1 MSGQDNDRGRTPI
14 SDAPAVSKVR
24 AAWLRSGAPSGLR
37 SPANPSVRR
46 SAPSGLRSGAP
57 SGNKPSRFRWIR
69 RLFAVAFT
77 LLLLAGV
84 AGGLFAWQTYERY
97 TADLPT
103 LDGLR
108 HYAPRVMSRVY
119 AGDSRLI
126 AELATE
132 RRIFVPISAIPDQVK
147 QAFLSAE
154 DQKFWSHRGVD
165 PVAIARAGWFDL
177 MQYGRGRRPIGASTI
192 TQQVAKNMLLGNEV
206 SIARKVKELILAVR
220 IDQSM
225 SKEHVLELYLNEIYL
240 GLQSYG
246 VAAAAQAYFNKGLD
260 ELNLPEAAFLAALPK
275 APNNYNPFRF
285 ADAAK
290 ARRDWVLD
298 RMADDHAISAA
309 EASEAK
315 ATPIRPAAFRRPETI
330 VGAEWFGE
338 EVRRQMIEQFGAD
351 ATTQGGYVIRTS
363 LDPVLQ
369 SAADRA
375 LRHGLLSY
383 DRVRG
388 GWRGAVAHLDGGP
401 GLKLGWSGRLAA
413 TPRPPGMLAEWT
425 LAVVLETA
433 NEEAKLGWL
442 DQTANAAPRTSPML
456 LADAAWA
463 RPAQAN
469 GLGPVPRR
477 MTDVLQVGD
486 VVMTEFAGTGAAQ
499 APGAA
504 QTPGAAQA
512 HSPARSDRLLLRQ
525 IPQVQGALVSLDPT
539 TGRVLAM
546 SGGWSFEG
554 SQFNR
559 ATQAQRQPG
568 SSFKPFVYLTA
579 LESGLSPSQ
588 RVLDAPYVQ
597 NLGAAGQW
605 RPNNY
610 GLTFNGPT
618 PMRIAL
624 EKSLNLVT
632 IRLAERVGMEAV
644 AQKAI
649 AFHVVDGMPR
659 VLPAS
664 LGAVE
669 TTVLRQ
675 AAAYAG
681 LAMGGREV
689 LPSMVDA
696 VQDRDGKV
704 IWRTNGLECAGCGN
718 PGRPPGVVDTR
729 KQVADPASTF
739 QLITMMQGVV
749 SRGSG
754 VPAGAGLHRAIAGK
768 TGTSQDFND
777 AWFVGFT
784 PDLVTAVWVGF
795 DDNTS
800 LGEKETGG
808 AISAPIWHD
817 YMAAAL
823 KSRPS
828 LVFRMPDGV
837 KMAGW
842 DSGSGRVTDAWKPDQ
857 TPGATQGVIGGGDSS
872 SGMTASGGPGLGID
886 SGVGGLY

>member
-1 MSGQDNDRGRTPI
+1 MSGRDEDRGRAPI
-14 SDAPAVSKVR
+14 SDAPVVSKVG
-24 AAWLRSGAPSGLR
+24 AAWLRSGASSEQR
-37 SPANPSVRR
+37 AI
-46 SAPSGLRSGAP
+46 GA
-57 SGNKPSRFRWIR
+57 KRSRFRWLR
-69 RLFAVAFT
+69 RLFAAVFALVALT
-77 LLLLAGV
+77 GLA
-84 AGGLFAWQTYERY
+84 AGLFAWQTYERY
-97 TADLPT
+97 AADLPT

-132 RRIFVPISAIPDQVK
+132 RRIFVPITAIPEVVK

-165 PVAIARAGWFDL
+165 PLAIARAGWFDL
-177 MQYGRGRRPIGASTI
+177 MQYGHGRRPIGASTI

-206 SIARKVKELILAVR
+206 SVARKVKELILAVR

-260 ELNLPEAAFLAALPK
+260 ELTLPEAAFLAVLPK

-285 ADAAK
+285 PDAAK
-290 ARRDWVLD
+290 ARRDWVID
-298 RMADDHAISAA
+298 RMAEDRAITAA

-315 ATPIRPAAFRRPETI
+315 ATPIRPAVFHRPETI

-363 LDPVLQ
+363 LDPALQ
-369 SAADRA
+369 SAADQA
-375 LRHGLLSY
+375 LRQGLLSY
-383 DRVRG
+383 DRARG
-388 GWRGAVAHLDGGP
+388 GWRGAAAHLEGGP
-401 GLKLGWSGRLAA
+401 GLKLGWSNRLAA
-413 TPRPPGMLAEWT
+413 TPRPAGMLPEWT
-425 LAVVLETA
+425 LAVVLDTT
-433 NEEAKLGWL
+433 NDEAKLGWL
-442 DQTANAAPRTSPML
+442 DRAAGSVPHTSSML
-456 LADAAWA
+456 LGDLAWA
-463 RPAQAN
+463 RPTQSN

-477 MTDVLQVGD
+477 IADVLQVGD
-486 VVMTEFAGTGAAQ
+486 VVMAEL
-499 APGAA
+499 APVRG
-504 QTPGAAQA
+504 
-512 HSPARSDRLLLRQ
+512 PAKSERMLLRQ
-525 IPQVQGALVSLDPT
+525 IPQVQGALVSLDPA

-546 SGGWSFEG
+546 SGGWNFEA

-597 NLGAAGQW
+597 NLGAQGQW

-624 EKSLNLVT
+624 ERSLNLVT
-632 IRLAERVGMEAV
+632 VRLAERVGMEAV
-644 AQKAI
+644 AQKAM

-689 LPSMVDA
+689 LPSMVDS

-704 IWRTNGLECAGCGN
+704 IWRTSGLECPGCADVGK
-718 PGRPPGVVDTR
+718 PPSVVDMR

-749 SRGSG
+749 ARGTG
-754 VPAGAGLHRAIAGK
+754 AAAGAGLHRAIAGK

-808 AISAPIWHD
+808 SISAPIWHD
-817 YMAAAL
+817 YMASAL
-823 KSRPS
+823 KARPS
-828 LVFRMPDGV
+828 LAFRMPDSV
-837 KMAGW
+837 KMAAW
-842 DSGSGRVTDAWKPDQ
+842 DSGSGRITDAWKLDQ
-857 TPGATQGVIGGGDSS
+857 VPGATQGVIGGGDSS
-872 SGMTASGGPGLGID
+872 GVTTVSGGPGLGID

>member
-1 MSGQDNDRGRTPI
+1 MDGQNEERGR
-14 SDAPAVSKVR
+14 APVS
-24 AAWLRSGAPSGLR
+24 AGPGAKP
-37 SPANPSVRR
+37 RR
-46 SAPSGLRSGAP
+46 P
-57 SGNKPSRFRWIR
+57 RFRWLR
-69 RLFAVAFT
+69 RIVAGLFAVGALT
-77 LLLLAGV
+77 AV
-84 AGGLFAWQTYERY
+84 AGGLFAWTTYERY
-97 TADLPT
+97 AADLPT

-108 HYAPRVMSRVY
+108 HYQPRVMSRVY

-132 RRIFVPISAIPDQVK
+132 RRIFVPISAIPDVVK

-154 DQKFWSHRGVD
+154 DQKFWTHRGVD
-165 PVAIARAGWFDL
+165 PLAIARAGWMDL
-177 MQYGRGRRPIGASTI
+177 MQYGQGRRPIGASTI

-206 SIARKVKELILAVR
+206 SVARKVKELILAVR

-246 VAAAAQAYFNKGLD
+246 VAAAAQAYFNKSLD
-260 ELNLPEAAFLAALPK
+260 ELTLPEAAFLAVLPK

-285 ADAAK
+285 PDAAK
-290 ARRDWVLD
+290 ARRDWVID
-298 RMADDHAISAA
+298 RMAEDRAITPVQ
-309 EASEAK
+309 ASDAK
-315 ATPIRPAAFRRPETI
+315 ATPIRPAGFRRPET
-330 VGAEWFGE
+330 VAGADWFGE
-338 EVRRQMIEQFGAD
+338 EVRRQLVDRFGAD

-363 LDPVLQ
+363 LDPALQ

-375 LRHGLLSY
+375 LRHGLLAY
-383 DRVRG
+383 DRARG

-401 GLKLGWSGRLAA
+401 GMRPAWNYRLAA
-413 TPRPPGMLAEWT
+413 LPHPPGMLPEWT
-425 LAVVLETA
+425 LAVVLEATSD
-433 NEEAKLGWL
+433 EAKLGWL
-442 DQTANAAPRTSPML
+442 DRGPGSAMHVSPML
-456 LADAAWA
+456 LSDLAWA
-463 RPAQAN
+463 RPVQAQ
-469 GLGPVPRR
+469 GLGPAPRR
-477 MTDVLQVGD
+477 MGDVLQAGD
-486 VVMTEFAGTGAAQ
+486 VVMAELTPASTAQ
-499 APGAA
+499 GR
-504 QTPGAAQA
+504 T
-512 HSPARSDRLLLRQ
+512 SARPERLQLRQ
-525 IPQVQGALVSLDPT
+525 VPAVQGALVSLDPT

-546 SGGWSFEG
+546 SGGWSFEA

-579 LESGLSPSQ
+579 LETGLSPSQ

-597 NLGAAGQW
+597 NLGAQGQW
-605 RPNNY
+605 KPNNY
-610 GLTFNGPT
+610 GMTFNGPT
-618 PMRIAL
+618 PMRVAL
-624 EKSLNLVT
+624 ERSLNLVT
-632 IRLAERVGMEAV
+632 VRLAEKVGMEAV
-644 AQKAI
+644 AQTAV

-689 LPSMVDA
+689 FPSMVDS
-696 VQDRDGKV
+696 VQDRDGRV
-704 IWRTNGLECAGCGN
+704 IWRAGGLDCRGCGDA
-718 PGRPPGVVDTR
+718 GRPPVLADLR

-754 VPAGAGLHRAIAGK
+754 VAAGAGLNRAIAGK

-800 LGEKETGG
+800 LGDKETGG
-808 AISAPIWHD
+808 SISAPIWHD

-823 KSRPS
+823 KTRPS
-828 LVFRMPDGV
+828 LAFRMPDGLR
-837 KMAGW
+837 MAAW
-842 DSGSGRVTDAWKPDQ
+842 DSGSGRITDAWKPGQ
-857 TPGATQGVIGGGDSS
+857 EPGGSQGTIGGGEGS
-872 SGMTASGGPGLGID
+872 SGVTVSENPGLGID
-886 SGVGGLY
+886 SGMGGLY

>member
-1 MSGQDNDRGRTPI
+1 MSGQNENRGRAPI
-14 SDAPAVSKVR
+14 SDAPV
-24 AAWLRSGAPSGLR
+24 AAKAGAAEVMLKRP
-37 SPANPSVRR
+37 
-46 SAPSGLRSGAP
+46 
-57 SGNKPSRFRWIR
+57 RFRVLR
-69 RLFAVAFT
+69 RLFAVLFALVMLT
-77 LLLLAGV
+77 GV
-84 AGGLFAWQTYERY
+84 VGALFAWQTYERY
-97 TADLPT
+97 AADLPT

-108 HYAPRVMSRVY
+108 HYEPRVMSRVY

-132 RRIFVPISAIPDQVK
+132 RRIFVPISAIPDMVK

-165 PVAIARAGWFDL
+165 PVAIARAGWMDL
-177 MQYGRGRRPIGASTI
+177 MQYGQGRRPIGASTI

-206 SIARKVKELILAVR
+206 SVARKVKELILAVR

-260 ELNLPEAAFLAALPK
+260 ELTLPEAGFLAALPK

-285 ADAAK
+285 PEAAK
-290 ARRDWVLD
+290 ARRDWVID
-298 RMADDHAISAA
+298 RMVEDHAVTAA
-309 EASEAK
+309 QASDAK
-315 ATPIRPAAFRRPETI
+315 ATPIHPAAFHRPETI
-330 VGAEWFGE
+330 TGADWFSE
-338 EVRRQMIEQFGAD
+338 EVRRQMVERFGAD

-363 LDPVLQ
+363 LDPTLQ
-369 SAADRA
+369 AAADRA
-375 LRHGLLSY
+375 LRQGLLSY
-383 DRVRG
+383 DRARG
-388 GWRGAVAHLDGGP
+388 GWRGAVAHLEGGP
-401 GLKLGWSGRLAA
+401 GLKLGWSNRLAA
-413 TPRPPGMLAEWT
+413 TPRPAGMLPEWK
-425 LAVVLETA
+425 LAVVLETS
-433 NEEAKLGWL
+433 NDEAKLGWL
-442 DQTANAAPRTSPML
+442 DYAAGGTSHTSSML
-456 LADAAWA
+456 LSDVAWA
-463 RPAQAN
+463 RATQSN

-477 MTDVLQVGD
+477 ITDVLQVGD
-486 VVMTEFAGTGAAQ
+486 VVMADLAAA
-499 APGAA
+499 APA
-504 QTPGAAQA
+504 QGRNPSRAE
-512 HSPARSDRLLLRQ
+512 HMLLRQ
-525 IPQVQGALVSLDPT
+525 IPLVQGALVSIDPA

-546 SGGWSFEG
+546 SGGWSFES

-579 LESGLSPSQ
+579 LEAGLSPSQ
-588 RVLDAPYVQ
+588 RVLDAPFVQ

-624 EKSLNLVT
+624 ERSLNLVT
-632 IRLAERVGMEAV
+632 IRLAERVGMDAV
-644 AQKAI
+644 AQNAM

-659 VLPAS
+659 VLPAA

-681 LAMGGREV
+681 LAVGGREV
-689 LPSMVDA
+689 LPSMVDS

-704 IWRTNGLECAGCGN
+704 IWRTSGLECQGCGE
-718 PGRPPGVVDTR
+718 PGKLPNVVDVR
-729 KQVADPASTF
+729 KQVADQASTF
-739 QLITMMQGVV
+739 QLVTMMQGVV

-754 VPAGAGLHRAIAGK
+754 VAAGVGLNRAIAGK

-817 YMAAAL
+817 YMATAL
-823 KSRPS
+823 KTRPS
-828 LVFRMPDGV
+828 LAFRMPDGV
-837 KMAGW
+837 RMAAW
-842 DSGSGRVTDAWKPDQ
+842 DSGSGRVTDAWKPGQ
-857 TPGATQGVIGGGDSS
+857 EPGSTQGTIGGGEGSS
-872 SGMTASGGPGLGID
+872 SGVAVSGGPGLGID